1 VATGAIGPINPGDT
15 NITGSGFTSAPAGK
29 IIISALRNGGPYR
42 FYSAF
47 TYNSATSI
55 TLTTP
60 FDGDAGSSYTY
71 FIESDRL
78 MLDFTSYAAASTY
91 NTDANTLY
99 ACKYVDSSHITLDR
113 GWEGADGTYFANRD
127 IAGNVG
133 YGNNPFQV
141 GIKALA
147 LRYAS
152 LGASGSTATKYAA
165 MNQAVSNWI
174 LTDGF
179 DPVTKGMYYLRGFYD
194 CEPAGIWKVGCGYG
208 PGGEVPAR
216 TLNAEGQ
223 NAMGVAYLANPT
235 TANRNFGDQF
245 YGGQWGCSGW
255 GAYGSFPLPWSDGMC
270 LGTTASDYDWHA
282 KWIGFLLGIG
292 MSHQWPAVRLG
303 GVAAPSNRTVFVPF
317 TLSARPAA
325 AKVRI
330 SVVQPSGA
338 TLSPAVC
345 TASPCSI
352 TVDSRTGSHLYR
364 LEYLN
369 ASDSVVATGDTL
381 PLYVPR

>member
-1 VATGAIGPINPGDT
+1 
-15 NITGSGFTSAPAGK
+15 
-29 IIISALRNGGPYR
+29 
-42 FYSAF
+42 
-47 TYNSATSI
+47 
-55 TLTTP
+55 
-60 FDGDAGSSYTY
+60 
-71 FIESDRL
+71 
-78 MLDFTSYAAASTY
+78 
-91 NTDANTLY
+91 
-99 ACKYVDSSHITLDR
+99 
-113 GWEGADGTYFANRD
+113 
-127 IAGNVG
+127 
-133 YGNNPFQV
+133 
-141 GIKALA
+141 
-147 LRYAS
+147 
-152 LGASGSTATKYAA
+152 

-194 CEPAGIWKVGCGYG
+194 CEPAGIWKIGCGYG

-235 TANRNFGDQF
+235 TANRNFGDQC
-245 YGGQWGCSGW
+245 YGGQWGCPGW
-255 GAYGSFPLPWSDGMC
+255 
-270 LGTTASDYDWHA
+270 
-282 KWIGFLLGIG
+282 
-292 MSHQWPAVRLG
+292 LG
-303 GVAAPSNRTVFVPF
+303 GVAAPNNRTVFVPF

-338 TLSPAVC
+338 TLSPVVC

-364 LEYLN
+364 LEYLD
-369 ASDSVVATGDTL
+369 ASGSVVATGDTL